1 MLLPQ
6 TISIAGQQVPSI
18 TVFLAAAFVYFFF
31 VVWYEGKKDG
41 FDIENLFNIF
51 FLSII
56 LASLVSYSLWRYL
69 LWSAIY
75 AYNSPLLKI
84 ESNLFVMTVFYLV
97 MLISSSLYAKR
108 LRWSFFKVVDIFG
121 LAVSFV
127 VLFYALGNFFVL
139 GNIKYIFI
147 ILTILLMNKL
157 VLTYRSYRFSSGI
170 SFAILNTLLGLYIF
184 SFYFVKG
191 HLLVG
196 VLLVTISSVIL
207 YLRFKEGNM
216 NTSLPSDLLKH
227 LKNKLINKENELKR
241 QDKLLKEED
250 PYMQPGRADEN
261 AENMDE
267 AILEDSR
274 RELTDANR
282 NIISTL
288 LSQVRKALAFIKM
301 GKYGTCEICGNAI
314 DKARLQIYP
323 EATKCAEC
331 ASKIDQ
337 Q

>member
-6 TISIAGQQVPSI
+6 TISILGQQIPSI

-51 FLSII
+51 FVSII
-56 LASLVSYSLWRYL
+56 LASGISFALWRYL
-69 LWSAIY
+69 HWSAIY

-84 ESNLFVMTVFYLV
+84 ETNLFALTVFYI
-97 MLISSSLYAKR
+97 MLLITACLYARR
-108 LRWSFFKVVDIFG
+108 LRWSYFKIADILA

-127 VLFYALGNFFVL
+127 VMFYALGNFFVY
-139 GNIKYIFI
+139 GGAKYVIMV
-147 ILTILLMNKL
+147 LTILLLNRLIL
-157 VLTYRSYRFSSGI
+157 VYRSYKFSSGI
-170 SFAILNTLLGLYIF
+170 SFGILNTLLGLYIF
-184 SFYFVKG
+184 FFYFVSG

-196 VLLVTISSVIL
+196 VLLVTISSVLL

-216 NTSLPSDLLKH
+216 NTSLPADLLKH

-250 PYMQPGRADEN
+250 PYMQPGRAEEN
-261 AENMDE
+261 AEIMDE

-274 RELTDANR
+274 RELTDASR
-282 NIISTL
+282 GTIASIL
-288 LSQVRKALAFIKM
+288 VQVRKALAYIKM
-301 GKYGTCEICGNAI
+301 GKYGICEVCGKAI
-314 DKARLQIYP
+314 DKARLKIYP
-323 EATKCAEC
+323 EATKCTDC
-331 ASKIDQ
+331 ASKLDQ
-337 Q
+337 